1 MTTSE
6 ARKFGDATSWDV
18 WHKST
23 GIQGLSTPGW
33 ALTDDPTKYIS
44 KDDGAW
50 KAVLANAQTA
60 YGDPNIHYNTDDTGS
75 ERYLVFGDGTRLPTD
90 GTVIYHD
97 STSGNNWIQNADG
110 SVTAADKDFKPT
122 GPSFAPLGYR
132 RSDDGKMY
140 IPVDARGNQVGAQH
154 PFLTPGVQYHGNPA
168 DPNAILT
175 PINSDGDY
183 YTLDPTTGRRDYFN
197 KDGKPIS
204 ETQYQAGGPPL
215 PNGQPQ
221 QPRSPDQQTA
231 PGGKAPLQ
239 STQVSVPDG
248 MTSPQYPQWATDIDP
263 DIPNQMTGVVVRL
276 YELFGSGTPATSEL
290 PNFPFSTDTGEQSGI
305 DAYDNVKPE
314 FKRIESEFDAAA
326 QAFKTAVQNSAN
338 VTQAGRDAINNAI
351 GTFNSTAKAL
361 DEGDWDGLLQAE
373 STLLDTVKTAVEN
386 AANTQQNVPSN
397 PAGGPPTPMG
407 PAGTPAPGMPPAGG
421 DPSMD
426 SPPAEDPKGLED
438 LLTGGGMGSP
448 FGAGMPMGG
457 NPLGGLG
464 GMNPLGGLGGGN
476 PMGGGGNPLSAL
488 SDAAKPLSKLS
499 ETDTGKPDDKKSPI
513 TPLNAGPQ
521 NAPPP
526 PAAPGATPAE
536 PAAVAGVTPG
546 PAGAGSQSATATPA
560 SNPIGTKPAVT
571 LPDGKVIEAP
581 NKQAAEAAQNAI
593 DKASPGGDA
602 AQKAYSPTG
611 LELPGDGKNLGAKVD
626 PSDMQ
631 PGDVLKW
638 QDKTMVAVAPGLVA
652 DPSEAGKVHTLEEV
666 FKDQKGFEGV
676 FRPTET
682 DPTLSTHT
690 SAPPLTDPQAP
701 PQQPG
706 QTTPQPAAPPS
717 DEAPPREPQTPPP
730 TSVPAEPPPDSV
742 PLSGPG
748 PVSAPAPQQPAP
760 QPSSTVPQAAP
771 PSPFEDDAPPPATR
785 TTKNERIAAGLE

>member
-1 MTTSE
+1 MTDN
-6 ARKFGDATSWDV
+6 KFSDLTHWEPLQTVGFGMGWS
-18 WHKST
+18 
-23 GIQGLSTPGW
+23 PGW
-33 ALTDDPTKYIS
+33 RPEGQSWNIGTNDTYWDT
-44 KDDGAW
+44 
-50 KAVLANAQTA
+50 VLGRAREA
-60 YGDPNIHYNTDDTGS
+60 YGDPNIRFDNTDDTSSG
-75 ERYLVFGDGTRLPTD
+75 RHLVFGDGTRLPAD
-90 GTVIYHD
+90 GTLAYRD
-97 STSGNNWIQNADG
+97 SASNQNWINNGDGTFTKADENFQPVGQPFPPAGFRRMADG
-110 SVTAADKDFKPT
+110 KYA
-122 GPSFAPLGYR
+122 
-132 RSDDGKMY
+132 
-140 IPVDARGNQVGAQH
+140 PVDARGNQVGPLHSQAPPNFPGSPAWH
-154 PFLTPGVQYHGNPA
+154 HSPLTDLFTPV
-168 DPNAILT
+168 NA
-175 PINSDGDY
+175 NGDY
-183 YTLDPTTGRRDYFN
+183 YEIDPATGQHKYFDKSGN
-197 KDGKPIS
+197 PIS
-204 ETQYQAGGPPL
+204 KEKYFAGAPSPQQT
-215 PNGQPQ
+215 PNGQPA
-221 QPRSPDQQTA
+221 PA
-231 PGGKAPLQ
+231 PGAKPPLQ
-239 STQVSVPDG
+239 STQVSVPEG
-248 MTSPQYPQWATDIDP
+248 MSTPEYPAWATDIDP
-263 DIPNQMTGVVVRL
+263 DVPNQMTGVVVRL

-290 PNFPFSTDTGEQSGI
+290 PEFPFSTDTGEQSGI
-305 DAYDNVKPE
+305 DAYDNVKPD

-407 PAGTPAPGMPPAGG
+407 PAGAPAPGMPPAAG
-421 DPSMD
+421 DPSL
-426 SPPAEDPKGLED
+426 SAPPADDKKSLED
-438 LLTGGGMGSP
+438 ILNGGMGSP
-448 FGAGMPMGG
+448 FGGGMPMGG

-464 GMNPLGGLGGGN
+464 GMNPLGGLGGGGN

-536 PAAVAGVTPG
+536 PAAVAGATPG
-546 PAGAGSQSATATPA
+546 PAGANNQQATATPA
-560 SNPIGTKPAVT
+560 SNPSGAKPTVT

-581 NKQAAEAAQNAI
+581 NKQAADAAQNAI

-652 DPSEAGKVHTLEEV
+652 DPSEAGKIHTLEEV

-706 QTTPQPAAPPS
+706 QTPPGPAAPPS
-717 DEAPPREPQTPPP
+717 EEAPPREPQTPPP

-748 PVSAPAPQQPAP
+748 PAGAPAPQQPAP

-785 TTKNERIAAGLE
+785 TTKHERIAAGLE